1 MTPLALV
8 FSHPLF
14 FDGRLERQICMIM
27 IPQIK
32 CKLAR
37 RAVLSRLRAGQSEIF
52 AEFTLSIALK
62 LPNLVLKL
70 CLEM

>member
-1 MTPLALV
+1 
-8 FSHPLF
+8 
-14 FDGRLERQICMIM
+14 MIM
-27 IPQIK
+27 IPRIK

-37 RAVLSRLRAGQSEIF
+37 RAVLSRLRAKQSEIF

-62 LPNLVLKL
+62 LPNLVSEL